1 VADASEA
8 PEAPEAPDEIAFAQE
23 LRTPTAAAVAGLVF
37 SGILIAVLVLL
48 HTSMP
53 TGEAVVDWVDDPGRR
68 RAVRIA
74 TSLIPFAGISFLW
87 FIGVIRTRIGARED
101 KLFATVFLG
110 SGLLFVGLLFTSS
123 AFLGTVLILFDR
135 GMTVGAD
142 SMVTMQILTRELMG
156 TFGTRMA
163 AVFTISVSSVGLR
176 TRVVP
181 RWLVAVGLL
190 TGLAL
195 LISPPL
201 SRWTQLVFPAWVLL
215 FSCNILVAGRRSR
228 A

>member
-1 VADASEA
+1 VTSDAPTGA
-8 PEAPEAPDEIAFAQE
+8 GQPAFAEE
-23 LRTPTAAAVAGLVF
+23 LRTPAAAAIAGLVF

-48 HTSMP
+48 HTSVP
-53 TGEAVVDWVDDPGRR
+53 TGAGVVDWVGDPGRR

-74 TSLIPFAGISFLW
+74 TGLIPFAGISFLW

-123 AFLGTVLILFDR
+123 AFLGTLLVLFDR

-142 SMVTMQILTRELMG
+142 SMVTLQVLTRELMG
-156 TFGTRMA
+156 TFGARMA

-176 TRVVP
+176 TGMLP
-181 RWLVAVGLL
+181 RWLVVVGLVA
-190 TGLAL
+190 GLAL
-195 LISPPL
+195 LLSPPL
-201 SRWTQLVFPAWVLL
+201 TRWAQLVFPMWVLL
-215 FSCNILVAGRRSR
+215 VSCYILVAGRGSR
-228 A
+228 TPGA

>member
-1 VADASEA
+1 MERVPAE
-8 PEAPEAPDEIAFAQE
+8 AFAKE

-48 HTSMP
+48 HTSVP
-53 TGEAVVDWVDDPGRR
+53 SGQAVVDWVNDPSRR

-123 AFLGTVLILFDR
+123 AFLGTVLVLFDR
-135 GMTVGAD
+135 GMPVGAE
-142 SMVTMQILTRELMG
+142 SMISLQILTRELMG
-156 TFGTRMA
+156 TFGARMA
-163 AVFTISVSSVGLR
+163 AVFTISVSSVGMR
-176 TRVVP
+176 TRVIP
-181 RWLVAVGLL
+181 RWLVLVGFIA
-190 TGLAL
+190 GLAL
-195 LISPPL
+195 LLSPPL
-201 SRWTQLVFPAWVLL
+201 SRWAQLVFPGWVTLISL
-215 FSCNILVAGRRSR
+215 HILVAGRGDRG
-228 A
+228 

>member
-1 VADASEA
+1 MVDSHAL
-8 PEAPEAPDEIAFAQE
+8 PDQQAFAKE

-48 HTSMP
+48 HTSVP
-53 TGEAVVDWVDDPGRR
+53 TGQAVPGWVNDPGRR

-123 AFLGTVLILFDR
+123 AFLGTVLVLFDQ
-135 GMTVGAD
+135 GMGVGAE
-142 SMVTMQILTRELMG
+142 SMVSLQVLTRELMG

-163 AVFTISVSSVGLR
+163 AVFTISVSSVGMR
-176 TRVVP
+176 TRVLP
-181 RWLVAVGLL
+181 RWLVVVGFMA
-190 TGLAL
+190 GLAL
-195 LISPPL
+195 LLSPPL
-201 SRWTQLVFPAWVLL
+201 TRWAQLVFPAWVLL
-215 FSCNILVAGRRSR
+215 VSLQILSAGRGNRT
-228 A
+228 